1 MIIFNLQNIKAY
13 QEKQSLILKAKLIG
27 NNSTP
32 NYVLR
37 NEGGLNFM
45 LSNGNIIHIPENY
58 SWDGSSVP
66 RLFWWIFS
74 PDGDFEIA
82 SLIHDFLYENKNKFN
97 YKRSFVDKEMLIW
110 SDVLNGTEK
119 RSYRNFDNLTRYY
132 FVRIFGSLVWNKKR

>member
-1 MIIFNLQNIKAY
+1 MIIYNLTNIKTY

-82 SLIHDFLYENKNKFN
+82 SLIHDFLYENKKNFK
-97 YKRSFVDKEMLIW
+97 YSRKFVDKEMLQW
-110 SDVLNGTEK
+110 SYVLNGTEK